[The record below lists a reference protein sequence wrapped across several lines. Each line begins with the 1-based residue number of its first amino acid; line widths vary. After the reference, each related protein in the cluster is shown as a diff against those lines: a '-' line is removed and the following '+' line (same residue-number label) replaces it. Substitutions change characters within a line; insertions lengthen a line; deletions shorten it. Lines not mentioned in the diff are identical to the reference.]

1 MCFNNRRMMHG
12 RKGFEQSNGERHFQ
26 GCYVN
31 IDEYKSV
38 LRSAQ
43 LKKSIINQTFVDL
56 KEVNIEKLQVGN
68 NDFEWEITKKKLILS
83 WLGF

>member
-1 MCFNNRRMMHG
+1 MHG
-12 RKGFEQSNGERHFQ
+12 RKGFKESKGERHFQ

-43 LKKSIINQTFVDL
+43 LKKSNINQTFVDL
-56 KEVNIEKLQVGN
+56 KEVNIEKLPLGN
-68 NDFEWEITKKKLILS
+68 NDFE
-83 WLGF
+83 